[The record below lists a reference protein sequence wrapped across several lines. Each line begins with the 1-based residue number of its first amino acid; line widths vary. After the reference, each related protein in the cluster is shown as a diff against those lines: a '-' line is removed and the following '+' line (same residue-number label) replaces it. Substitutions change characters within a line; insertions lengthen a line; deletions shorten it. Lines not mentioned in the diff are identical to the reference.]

1 MSSRVYILWCALAG
15 GIGLLDQ
22 WIKHVA
28 LERLSEAPMVL
39 LPVLELR
46 LAFNPGAAF
55 GLFGG
60 TLNAGADPRL
70 AWNNL
75 LLSALALVVIMIFLR
90 WLRSPDTRGWQAAGL
105 IFVIG
110 GALGN
115 LVDRLHRGFVVDFI
129 GLHWEYWYFPYF
141 NLADMMIT
149 LGVIVLLWT
158 TWRSDRAVA
167 AQKADT
173 PKPRKPRISE
183 PTLTKPKSATTRTR
197 PIRHRQAPTMQHAE
211 PPAPATTP
219 SAAINN

>member
-1 MSSRVYILWCALAG
+1 MNSRVYILWCALAG
-15 GIGLLDQ
+15 LIGLLDQ

-28 LERLSEAPMVL
+28 LDGLSEAPMVL

-55 GLFGG
+55 GLLGG
-60 TLNAGADPRL
+60 TLDAGADPRL

-129 GLHWEYWYFPYF
+129 GLHWERWYFPYF

-158 TWRSDRAVA
+158 TWRSDRAAA
-167 AQKADT
+167 AQKTDK
-173 PKPRKPRISE
+173 PKPQ
-183 PTLTKPKSATTRTR
+183 SAAARTR
-197 PIRHRQAPTMQHAE
+197 PIRHRQAPSMQQAE
-211 PPAPATTP
+211 PPPGTTP
-219 SAAINN
+219 AAEINN